1 MKQCSRGELV
11 QMAMAQLIFGS
22 DLAAGLIFFI
32 SVIHKM
38 VTKLSRLSINEQ
50 KHIVE

>member
-22 DLAAGLIFFI
+22 DLAAGLRVFI
-32 SVIHKM
+32 SLIRKM
-38 VTKLSRLSINEQ
+38 DTKLSR
-50 KHIVE
+50 